1 MNNFRNKL
9 IFAKQLIQLVLLAV
23 VVINPELIAQNTN
36 LYGYLKWFNHT
47 NLNQPHFFDRLG
59 TRLQLNFSG
68 EMNNRLAMFAA
79 LDFNYE
85 ETEAEGNSTE
95 PRSAGMDIYPVEM
108 YLDFYSPHF
117 DLRLGKQFIF
127 WGQTDWINPTDNI
140 NPWDYKNISAEI
152 EDYRIPVNALKANF
166 YLGNWNLEAVGV
178 FHFLPNKIPL
188 SFPDSL
194 GPFAARLQPAR
205 RPADKLANTELGF
218 RLSSQI
224 FQIDYSFSYFHGFDK
239 SPSIM
244 FQPVFNPF
252 GAPQDMLITPEYK
265 PYQVFGADFVTT
277 RGQFALKGEGAYFRT
292 EDTEGIKPFIENPHL
307 KYVLGMDYY
316 PRDDVHLNVQFVQ
329 KIRLKYDPN
338 QEQRRL
344 QELGVYNPRVADR
357 REQSLS
363 TMLKF
368 EPLNFT
374 SVQLIGVM
382 NLKDRDFFLLPI
394 LNYQF
399 ADGLNIY
406 GGATIFSGPEESPFG
421 RSKPYSRAFVE
432 VKYSFSR

>member
-1 MNNFRNKL
+1 
-9 IFAKQLIQLVLLAV
+9 
-23 VVINPELIAQNTN
+23 
-36 LYGYLKWFNHT
+36 LKT
-47 NLNQPHFFDRLG
+47 TASR
-59 TRLQLNFSG
+59 
-68 EMNNRLAMFAA
+68 
-79 LDFNYE
+79 
-85 ETEAEGNSTE
+85 
-95 PRSAGMDIYPVEM
+95 
-108 YLDFYSPHF
+108 
-117 DLRLGKQFIF
+117 
-127 WGQTDWINPTDNI
+127 
-140 NPWDYKNISAEI
+140 
-152 EDYRIPVNALKANF
+152 
-166 YLGNWNLEAVGV
+166 EAVGV
-178 FHFLPNKIPL
+178 FHFLPHKIPL

-316 PRDDVHLNVQFVQ
+316 PRDDMHLNVQFVQ